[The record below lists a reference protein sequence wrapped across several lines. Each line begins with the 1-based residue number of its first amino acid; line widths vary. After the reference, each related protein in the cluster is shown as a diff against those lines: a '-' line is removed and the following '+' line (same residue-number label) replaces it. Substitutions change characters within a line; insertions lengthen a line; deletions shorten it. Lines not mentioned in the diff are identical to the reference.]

1 MMMKIY
7 YDINDSDDDSD
18 GDSDDKAM
26 QCHQHHHHHY
36 YEDPLIGGRKLPN
49 ER

>member
-1 MMMKIY
+1 MMIKIY